1 MFKNFIVL
9 VFVISSLFANTKQSQ
24 SVVKIFASVSIPNY
38 KYPWQTPKISQFS
51 GSGAIIAN
59 HQILT
64 SAHVVSGAKYI
75 EIKKE
80 NDPKKYLAHLK
91 YISHQADLALLELED
106 KDFFIGTKPL
116 KINKKI
122 KHRDEVTVLG
132 YPIGGDTISS
142 TTGVV
147 SRIEYI
153 NYVWSGD
160 YLPAIQI
167 DAAINSGNSGGPTI
181 DKDGNLVGIAMMKL
195 ERSSN
200 IAYIVPSIIINN
212 FLEDIKDNKVNG
224 FFKLDTYYQNIENN
238 SLKNYYGLK
247 NGNGILIN
255 KTDLHD
261 KILQRNDIVLSID
274 SQEIANDG
282 TIESEFGRIN
292 FKLLLDTKQIGET
305 VTLKVLRDKKIITLN
320 YPILNQKPLITTEF
334 VQDPRY
340 FIFGGLTFTPVTQ
353 NYLRTVGISK
363 NGVQRYL
370 SNIDSNKEVTELVSW
385 MQTIFPHDINRGYFS
400 NSFIVKSVNGIDIK
414 SLNHFVQ
421 VIDNTKEEYIKINFM
436 EQMQVILNTKK
447 AKESFRQI
455 SKIYNLYSDRKL
467 Q

>member
-1 MFKNFIVL
+1 MGLKSKV
-9 VFVISSLFANTKQSQ
+9 
-24 SVVKIFASVSIPNY
+24 
-38 KYPWQTPKISQFS
+38 SQFS
-51 GSGAIIAN
+51 GSGAIIN
-59 HQILT
+59 NNQILT

-80 NDPKKYLAHLK
+80 NDPKKYLAQLK
-91 YISHQADLALLELED
+91 YISHQADLALLEVENQE
-106 KDFFIGTKPL
+106 FFYGTKPL
-116 KINKKI
+116 EINEKI

-181 DKDGNLVGIAMMKL
+181 DKNGDLVGIAMMKL

-200 IAYIVPSIIINN
+200 IAYIVPSIIVNN
-212 FLEDIKDNKVNG
+212 FLEDIKDNKMDG

-255 KTDLHD
+255 KTDMFD
-261 KILQRNDIVLSID
+261 KTLKINDIVLSID
-274 SQEIANDG
+274 TQEIANDG
-282 TIESEFGRIN
+282 TIKSEFGRIN

-305 VTLKVLRDKKIITLN
+305 
-320 YPILNQKPLITTEF
+320 
-334 VQDPRY
+334 
-340 FIFGGLTFTPVTQ
+340 FGVCQG
-353 NYLRTVGISK
+353 YL
-363 NGVQRYL
+363 
-370 SNIDSNKEVTELVSW
+370 
-385 MQTIFPHDINRGYFS
+385 
-400 NSFIVKSVNGIDIK
+400 
-414 SLNHFVQ
+414 
-421 VIDNTKEEYIKINFM
+421 
-436 EQMQVILNTKK
+436 
-447 AKESFRQI
+447 
-455 SKIYNLYSDRKL
+455 
-467 Q
+467 